1 MPPRAHLLMLA
12 SIACSGLV
20 AGAVLLVPS
29 AAKTT
34 SATAATTK
42 AAAHARG
49 NSAVATLS
57 PGAPEFGDIATSSS
71 PTYEQCQAQIQ
82 VPCYGPTQLEQAYGT
97 PALYARGI
105 AGRARRRH
113 H

>member
-20 AGAVLLVPS
+20 AGAVLLVLS

-57 PGAPEFGDIATSSS
+57 PGAPEFGDLVPAGLRAAPGPD
-71 PTYEQCQAQIQ
+71 PTPLLWAD
-82 VPCYGPTQLEQAYGT
+82 A
-97 PALYARGI
+97 A
-105 AGRARRRH
+105 
-113 H
+113 

>member
-20 AGAVLLVPS
+20 AGAVLLVLS

-57 PGAPEFGDIATSSS
+57 PGAPKFGDIATSSRR
-71 PTYEQCQAQIQ
+71 PTSS
-82 VPCYGPTQLEQAYGT
+82 
-97 PALYARGI
+97 ARPRSNSL
-105 AGRARRRH
+105 AMADTA
-113 H
+113 